1 MKTALGELIV
11 AEVSA
16 EKSWYKAG
24 PSDILVVS
32 EAEENR
38 VVLLSLYSS
47 VIGSLKSNAQV
58 LLYVKPEDAATARKT
73 KADMPA
79 AKLQLQMPLQVD

>member
-1 MKTALGELIV
+1 
-11 AEVSA
+11 
-16 EKSWYKAG
+16 
-24 PSDILVVS
+24 
-32 EAEENR
+32 